1 MLPAEIKIRDLSIC
15 PATILAPMAGVTDTV
30 FRRVIRSLGSCGLI
44 MTEFTS
50 AEGLTRNSARTLH
63 YLYFDDDEHP
73 IAAQIFGSVPEVM
86 ASAAAVTEDLGFD
99 QVDIN
104 LGCPVKKVVK
114 CGGSGLLRDLVHLEK
129 LLRAVRAAVAI
140 PLTIKIRSGW
150 DENNIVAVDVARMAE
165 QAGIEAIAVHPRTR
179 MQGYSG
185 SADWSVIRAVKQAVR
200 IPVIG
205 NGDIRTPQDAVRM
218 VAETGCDAV
227 MIGRTA
233 SSNPWIFRQIADFL
247 ATGRYDEPTDVDRY
261 HLLAGY
267 FRSLIAAAMP
277 DAIGKIEKVV
287 GDVIVDIG
295 TDQSSTPLAGQPI
308 EFDFNLLKSDTRE
321 PLTTP
326 TSIGIDVG
334 RNGKSMVNCDLIT
347 EMPNTFLFY
356 TFPEG
361 GNYTLKVTFFD
372 SKRAQ
377 QVLATASFPLT
388 ISGSGSRM
396 RVLYI
401 AALFVCII
409 LGLLGG
415 YWGARRRSVG

>member
-1 MLPAEIKIRDLSIC
+1 MAENMVPAQLTIRKNVIR

-30 FRRVIRSLGSCGLI
+30 FRRVIRSLGACGLI

-63 YLYFDDDEHP
+63 YLYFAEDEHP
-73 IAAQIFGSVPEVM
+73 IAAQIFGSDPQVM
-86 ASAAAVTEDLGFD
+86 ASAAALTEDLGFD

-165 QAGIEAIAVHPRTR
+165 QVGIEAIAVHPRTR
-179 MQGYSG
+179 MQGYAG

-233 SSNPWIFRQIADFL
+233 SSNPWIFRQIADYL

-261 HLLAGY
+261 QLLSGY
-267 FRSLIAAAMP
+267 FRSLIAAEMP
-277 DAIGKIEKVV
+277 DAIGKMKQFASLFTHGV
-287 GDVIVDIG
+287 
-295 TDQSSTPLAGQPI
+295 
-308 EFDFNLLKSDTRE
+308 
-321 PLTTP
+321 
-326 TSIGIDVG
+326 
-334 RNGKSMVNCDLIT
+334 RNGAELRYAVHHAHTAT
-347 EMPNTFLFY
+347 EILD
-356 TFPEG
+356 
-361 GNYTLKVTFFD
+361 KVDAFFANVSAPAD
-372 SKRAQ
+372 
-377 QVLATASFPLT
+377 
-388 ISGSGSRM
+388 
-396 RVLYI
+396 
-401 AALFVCII
+401 
-409 LGLLGG
+409 
-415 YWGARRRSVG
+415 